1 MRLPDHYLNQ
11 LQRFGSARVE
21 LGVGGIELFPSE
33 DIVVRQVGY
42 SVAANGLTLSA
53 SARGGWNSRWL
64 VIGQDLCV
72 GDPIFIDMDDP
83 QSPVMTAVHGEGEW
97 NPVVISKSSEG
108 IFAIMQGLADISL
121 DRSDPDQF
129 KAHPITA
136 PERQKFLNQIKQWND
151 TEDAEDFWLAQLG
164 DEESTD

>member
-1 MRLPDHYLNQ
+1 LNQ

-42 SVAANGLTLSA
+42 SVAANGSTLSA

-72 GDPIFIDMDDP
+72 GDPIFIDMDNA
-83 QSPVMTAVHGEGEW
+83 QSPVMTAVHGDGEW

-108 IFAIMQGLADISL
+108 LFAIMQGLADISL
-121 DRSDPDQF
+121 DRSDPDHL
-129 KAHPITA
+129 KAHPIA
-136 PERQKFLNQIKQWND
+136 ALERQKFLNQVKQWTD

-164 DEESTD
+164 DNEPKD